1 MNRYYVKTS
10 SIRVKRTKRQQHQ
23 MCDKEEE
30 VNFVGKAQNW
40 EQRIAVEMES
50 ARVSAFLERLVRFF

>member
-1 MNRYYVKTS
+1 
-10 SIRVKRTKRQQHQ
+10 